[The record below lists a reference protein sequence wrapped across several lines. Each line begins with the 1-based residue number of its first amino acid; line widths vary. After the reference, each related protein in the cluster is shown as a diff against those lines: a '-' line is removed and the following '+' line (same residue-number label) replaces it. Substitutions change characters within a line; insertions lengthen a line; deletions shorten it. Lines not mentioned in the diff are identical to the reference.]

1 MTRPWPPAGSGGEA
15 RRGEGR
21 GAAAPPAAA
30 PRSEV
35 KLWRPHLGRSRR
47 AGGRNN
53 ARHPG
58 PSGGPAPRAAA
69 PVSSANPGRRPPA
82 SRRRADKGRRGRRGA
97 HRQRQ
102 RQRPRPPRRAR
113 PRAAGPSGG
122 RGAGRPA
129 AGRTYLFVLFLAAV
143 PPLRVAAVGGGGRL
157 RGLPIAVVRAL
168 VRAAARPRRRGDGLR
183 ARRNSLNIHLH
194 LLVHCIA
201 RQKQANTFHHPASF
215 FCFPFSLFSF
225 LLLSFSLFFPS
236 FLPSFLFPPQEAVT
250 RMALAAAAAPIRRL
264 QFSPRSSRLL
274 YPACVCKSDSVC
286 VCVCV
291 SLARRPSIAPKQQTL
306 TKQISRHEDQLP
318 APA

>member
-1 MTRPWPPAGSGGEA
+1 MPRA
-15 RRGEGR
+15 RRR
-21 GAAAPPAAA
+21 RPRA
-30 PRSEV
+30 PR
-35 KLWRPHLGRSRR
+35 P
-47 AGGRNN
+47 
-53 ARHPG
+53 
-58 PSGGPAPRAAA
+58 AA
-69 PVSSANPGRRPPA
+69 PVSSDNLGRRPPA
-82 SRRRADKGRRGRRGA
+82 SRRRADKGRRGAARARGRRGTE
-97 HRQRQ
+97 RE
-102 RQRPRPPRRAR
+102 RPRPPRRAR

-129 AGRTYLFVLFLAAV
+129 AERTYLFVLFLTAV

-194 LLVHCIA
+194 LPVHCIA

-215 FCFPFSLFSF
+215 FCFPFSRFSF
-225 LLLSFSLFFPS
+225 FLLSFSLFFFFLLPP
-236 FLPSFLFPPQEAVT
+236 FLPFPPQEAVT

-274 YPACVCKSDSVC
+274 YPACVCKSDCVC
-286 VCVCV
+286 VCVCARV